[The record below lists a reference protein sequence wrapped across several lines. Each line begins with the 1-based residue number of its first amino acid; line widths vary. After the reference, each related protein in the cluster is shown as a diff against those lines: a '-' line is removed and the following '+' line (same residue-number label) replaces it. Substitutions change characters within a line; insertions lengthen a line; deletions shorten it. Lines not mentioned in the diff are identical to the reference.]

1 MNQGFSQNQQYTQ
14 NLGGFGNQGFN
25 QGYNNVGIGQGG
37 YNQVSTNIQNNNIP
51 NNMKQPPIPF
61 NANNVTRIL
70 LNFIILKIFR
80 NYSKWSEICWTN

>member
-25 QGYNNVGIGQGG
+25 QGYNNLGIGQGG
-37 YNQVSTNIQNNNIP
+37 YNQVNNNIQNNNIA

-70 LNFIILKIFR
+70 LNFIIKNI
-80 NYSKWSEICWTN
+80 